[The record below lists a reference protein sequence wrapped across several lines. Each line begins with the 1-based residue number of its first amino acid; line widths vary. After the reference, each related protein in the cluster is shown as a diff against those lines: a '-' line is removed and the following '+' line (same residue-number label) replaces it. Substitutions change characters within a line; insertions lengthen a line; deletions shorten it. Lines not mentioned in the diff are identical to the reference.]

1 MPTKTATA
9 PKTKLRDT
17 EGELMKLVEDGVAIL
32 EAAWLEERPLSYDE
46 RLFFQ
51 RQWVLSEYEVDRVLR
66 RYDHVR
72 RQQEISG
79 TAADRAALAKA
90 AEDAAALV
98 ETKGPEIRAEIESLQ
113 KRLNQMERERD
124 SARKRVEETD
134 QAVRQLRSS
143 APSPIK
149 RLHDGKQQ
157 HLVQTLEAPT
167 NGMKSDIRH
176 LEVMLAMDPA
186 DPKTA
191 EHFKFHEDTRGFVI
205 KTVDSRRQIH
215 YALNQVAY
223 QEWRADAEVELE
235 EMRKELPRLEA
246 EYEAARVECAKLL
259 DFWVR

>member
-1 MPTKTATA
+1 MPTKTTTT

-17 EGELMKLVEDGVAIL
+17 EGELLKLVEDGVAIL

-46 RLFFQ
+46 KLFF
-51 RQWVLSEYEVDRVLR
+51 RREWLLSEWETDRILRNYDRVKN
-66 RYDHVR
+66 
-72 RQQEISG
+72 QQQICG
-79 TAADRAALAKA
+79 TAADREALAKA
-90 AEDAAALV
+90 AADAAERV
-98 ETKGPEIRAEIESLQ
+98 EQDGPTIRQQIETLQ
-113 KRLNQMERERD
+113 RKLNQMEKERD
-124 SARKRVEETD
+124 SAAKRVEEVA

-143 APSPIK
+143 APLPIK

-186 DPKTA
+186 DAKTA
-191 EHFKFHEDTRGFVI
+191 EHFKFHEDTRGFVT
-205 KTVDSRRQIH
+205 KTVDSARQIH

-223 QEWRADAEVELE
+223 QEWRAEAESELAD
-235 EMRKELPRLEA
+235 MREELPRLEA

-259 DFWVR
+259 DYWVK